1 MRIFGLI
8 GYPLT
13 HSFSKSYFSEKF
25 VREGITDCQFEN
37 FALSS
42 LEEFDT
48 HVLGKFPDLKGL
60 AITIPYKQQI
70 LRFLDTSDSIPAG
83 LNACNCIKV
92 DNGKLIGFNTDFI
105 GFEKSFTPLLQ
116 PQHQKALILGN
127 GGATEAVAFVLK
139 KYQIDYRIVSRKI
152 HSGSHWVYNQVDE
165 QIFDEY
171 KVIINTTPL
180 GMYPDVTSFP
190 PLPYE
195 ALTNQHYLYD
205 LIYNPDKTIFLKKGE
220 EQGTLIKNGSDMLV
234 IQAEENWKI
243 WNA

>member
-13 HSFSKSYFSEKF
+13 HSFSKGYFSEKF
-25 VREGITDCQFEN
+25 VREGISDCQFEN
-37 FALSS
+37 FALPS

-48 HVLGKFPDLKGL
+48 DVLSKFPDLKGL

-70 LRFLDTSDSIPAG
+70 LRFLDSTDSIPQG
-83 LNACNCIKV
+83 LKACNCIKV
-92 DNGKLIGFNTDFI
+92 ENGKLIGFNTDFI

-152 HSGSHWVYNQVDE
+152 HQGSHWVYNQVDE
-165 QIFDEY
+165 QIIDEY

-190 PLPYE
+190 PLPYA

-205 LIYNPDKTIFLKKGE
+205 LIYNPDKTIFLKNGE
-220 EQGTLIKNGSDMLV
+220 EQGALIKNGSDMLV